1 MKELLKSLVD
11 YRDLKGRDF
20 PELDRLAQ
28 EIREM
33 IIKTV
38 ETNGGHLASSLGAVE
53 LNIALLRAFDP
64 SKDRIIFDVGHQAY
78 AYKILTGRKERF
90 ETLRKWK
97 GISGFPDPKE
107 SPFDHFNG
115 GHSSKSLSAALGQA
129 KARDLLGQNHHV
141 VAVIGDGSLIN
152 GLALEA
158 LNHVHELDT
167 PVIFIL
173 NDNQMSISKRVG
185 GMASHLAA
193 LSVNPMYRQFKRFL
207 KYFCHKVPEGKKL
220 ESLLDR
226 FKQTI
231 KRFLL
236 PPNIFE
242 DLGISYWGPF
252 DGHDLQ
258 EMEKIFTMAKGYGYP
273 LLVHLLST
281 KGKGFKPAEE
291 DSEKY
296 HGVSPGLSNRIPGRS
311 SHESWSEA
319 SAACIEELADSDPRV
334 VLLTAAMKEGSKLSR
349 FSEKYPD
356 RFFDVGI
363 AEGHLLTFAAGMAMA
378 GLLPVV
384 SIYSTFLQ
392 RAMDQLVHDI
402 CMQNL
407 PVILAI
413 DRAGLVGED
422 GETHHGVLDLPW
434 TRAIPNLDV
443 MAPRDRVDL
452 KWIYGEASKVSS
464 PLAIRVS
471 RGAAPAFIG
480 RDERSPRQEWGRAER
495 ILEGTGWCLFSYG
508 AMVPLAVSVYEEA
521 RKRGMEPPS
530 VYDLRFLKPL
540 DIDTITEA
548 LGSHPFAIVLEDA
561 NIEGG
566 IGEKISSLANREGIN
581 SSVSRL
587 GIPDRF
593 IPHGTVRELWDHCG
607 LVPEEVLKIHEIF
620 KKR

>member
-1 MKELLKSLVD
+1 MVD
-11 YRDLKGRDF
+11 YRDLEGLDHA
-20 PELDRLAQ
+20 ELGLLAK

-33 IIKTV
+33 IIQTV
-38 ETNGGHLASSLGAVE
+38 ESNGGHLASSLGAVE
-53 LNIALLRAFDP
+53 LNIALLRSFDP

-78 AYKILTGRKERF
+78 AYKILTGRKDRF
-90 ETLRKWK
+90 KTLRKWK

-107 SPFDHFNG
+107 SPFDHFNA

-129 KARDLLGQNHHV
+129 KARDLLRQDHHV

-173 NDNQMSISKRVG
+173 NDNQMAISKRVG

-193 LSVNPMYRQFKRFL
+193 LSVNPMYRQFKKFL
-207 KYFCHKVPEGKKL
+207 KYFCHKVPEGEKL
-220 ESLLDR
+220 ESLLER
-226 FKQTI
+226 SKQTL

-252 DGHDLQ
+252 DGHDIQ
-258 EMEKIFTMAKGYGYP
+258 EMEKIFAMAKGYGYP
-273 LLVHLLST
+273 LLVHLLTT

-296 HGVSPGLSNRIPGRS
+296 HGLSPCPSAPIPGELS
-311 SHESWSEA
+311 QVSWSEA
-319 SAACIEELADSDPRV
+319 SAACIEELAGSDPRV
-334 VLLTAAMKEGSKLSR
+334 VLLTAAMKEGSKLGP
-349 FSEKYPD
+349 FQEKYPE

-363 AEGHLLTFAAGMAMA
+363 AEGHLLTFAAGMASA

-392 RAMDQLVHDI
+392 RAMDQLVHDV
-402 CMQNL
+402 CMQDL
-407 PVILAI
+407 HVILAI

-434 TRAIPNLDV
+434 TRAIPNLNV
-443 MAPRDRVDL
+443 MAPRDLEDL
-452 KWIYGEASKVSS
+452 KWIYREALEASS
-464 PLAIRVS
+464 PLAIRLP
-471 RGAAPAFIG
+471 RGAAPASICREG
-480 RDERSPRQEWGRAER
+480 NTPRQAWGRAER
-495 ILEGTGWCLFSYG
+495 VLEGTGWCLFSYG
-508 AMVPLAVSVYEEA
+508 ATVPLALSVYDEA
-521 RKRGMEPPS
+521 ERMGFEPPS

-540 DIDTITEA
+540 DVDAVEGA
-548 LGSHPFAIVLEDA
+548 LRTHPFAVVLEDG

-566 IGEKISSLANREGIN
+566 IGEKISLIADRGKIASCVTCQG
-581 SSVSRL
+581 V
-587 GIPDRF
+587 PDRF
-593 IPHGTVRELWDHCG
+593 IPHGTVREQWEHCG
-607 LVPEEVLKIHEIF
+607 LVPEEVLKLYEAF
-620 KKR
+620 KG

>member
-1 MKELLKSLVD
+1 MLKSLVD
-11 YRDLKGRDF
+11 YRDLKDLDY
-20 PELDRLAQ
+20 PELDHLAQ

-129 KARDLLGQNHHV
+129 KARDLLDQNHHV

-220 ESLLDR
+220 EFLLDR

-252 DGHDLQ
+252 DGHDIQ

-296 HGVSPGLSNRIPGRS
+296 HGVSPGLSNRIPVRA

-434 TRAIPNLDV
+434 TRAVPNLGV

-452 KWIYGEASKVSS
+452 KWIYGEALKVGS

-471 RGAAPAFIG
+471 RGAAPASIG

-607 LVPEEVLKIHEIF
+607 LVPEEVLKVHEIF

>member
-78 AYKILTGRKERF
+78 AYKILTGRKEQF

-220 ESLLDR
+220 ESLLDK

-296 HGVSPGLSNRIPGRS
+296 HGVSPGLSNRISGRS
-311 SHESWSEA
+311 SHESWSKA

-434 TRAIPNLDV
+434 TRAVPNLGV

-471 RGAAPAFIG
+471 RGAAPASIG

-566 IGEKISSLANREGIN
+566 IGEKVSSLANREGIN

>member
-1 MKELLKSLVD
+1 MLESLVD
-11 YRDLKGRDF
+11 YRDLKG
-20 PELDRLAQ
+20 LDYPQLDSLAQ

-33 IIKTV
+33 ITKIV
-38 ETNGGHLASSLGAVE
+38 DTNGGHLASSLGAVE

-78 AYKILTGRKERF
+78 AYKILTGRKDRF
-90 ETLRKWK
+90 ETLRKWQ

-107 SPFDHFNG
+107 SPFDHFNA

-129 KARDLLGQNHHV
+129 KARDLLGQKHHV

-185 GMASHLAA
+185 GIASHLAA

-207 KYFCHKVPEGKKL
+207 KYFCRKAPEGEKL
-220 ESLLDR
+220 ESLLER

-252 DGHDLQ
+252 DGHNLQ
-258 EMEKIFTMAKGYGYP
+258 EMEKIFAMAKDYGYP
-273 LLVHLLST
+273 LLVHLLTT

-296 HGVSPGLSNRIPGRS
+296 HGVPPGLSKGIPSRP
-311 SHESWSEA
+311 SHESWSEV

-407 PVILAI
+407 PVILAV

-434 TRAIPNLDV
+434 SRAIPNLCI

-471 RGAAPAFIG
+471 RGAAPASIC
-480 RDERSPRQEWGRAER
+480 RDEHFLRQEWGRAER

-521 RKRGMEPPS
+521 VKRGTEPPS

-540 DIDTITEA
+540 DIDTVTEA
-548 LGSHPFAIVLEDA
+548 LGSHSLAVVLEDA

-566 IGEKISSLANREGIN
+566 IGEKISTLANREGIT

-593 IPHGTVRELWDHCG
+593 IPHGTVREQWDHCG
-607 LVPEEVLKIHEIF
+607 LVPEEVLTIHERF
-620 KKR
+620 EKK